1 MTTQSSGPGVDR
13 LVAELSARAAADAA
27 GCWRIGSDDVA
38 RLVGVDLVAFWR
50 AANELRRRIS
60 FGDAIDGFSQDT
72 VGDLVTLLERLVGPS
87 AEDAL
92 VRAGLFLPYRLGIEA
107 AESLQRACRV
117 LAAAHEVLIDD
128 LVGMIR
134 HTGSVRAAIGLYLET
149 HVDLEALIASCAALF
164 RGEQGLPPVGTATVL
179 RWLRH
184 LFAKHVLDRRSLFTL
199 LEDRLRAAAA
209 REGHADPEER
219 GWDRARAETP
229 RGDAGGRG
237 PAGRHDS
244 RRSWAL
250 GVMGFAAGG
259 VEPGAEDLRTAYRKL
274 MMRHHPDADPA
285 GLERCKDVNVAYSV
299 LIGEAR

>member
-1 MTTQSSGPGVDR
+1 MDASTSSIAR
-13 LVAELSARAAADAA
+13 LAAEIAARAGANPA
-27 GCWRIGSDDVA
+27 GTWRMSPDDVA
-38 RLVGVDLVAFWR
+38 RLVGVDLVTFWR
-50 AANELRRRIS
+50 EAHDLRRRIS
-60 FGDAIDGFSQDT
+60 FADAIDGFSQDT

-92 VRAGLFLPYRLGIEA
+92 VRAGLFLPYHLGISS
-107 AESLQRACRV
+107 AESLQRACRT
-117 LAAAHEVLIDD
+117 LAAAHEVRTDD

-134 HTGSVRAAIGLYLET
+134 HAGSVRAAIGLYLET
-149 HVDLEALIASCAALF
+149 HVDLEAVIASCAESF
-164 RGEQGLPPVGTATVL
+164 RTQQGMPPVGAATTL

-209 REGHADPEER
+209 QAGHADPEER
-219 GWDRARAETP
+219 GRDRARAETP
-229 RGDAGGRG
+229 RSR
-237 PAGRHDS
+237 RDS

-259 VEPGAEDLRTAYRKL
+259 VEPDAEDLRAAYRKL

-299 LIGEAR
+299 LIGEDR